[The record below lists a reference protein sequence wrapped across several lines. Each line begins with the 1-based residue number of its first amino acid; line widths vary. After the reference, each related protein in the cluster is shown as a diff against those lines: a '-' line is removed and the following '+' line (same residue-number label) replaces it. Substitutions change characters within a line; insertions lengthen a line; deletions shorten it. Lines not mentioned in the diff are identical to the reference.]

1 MADIARVGKPELQ
14 MLYTIRRSSTDACG
28 GGTRVLPTDERLA
41 SAWRGGAI
49 LTSVSAATPADEIK
63 NAVQVVTALAEIPPI
78 AVSQPGPAE
87 ERMTRLID
95 SIQQEQLKE
104 LEQSFRNGIQAFLP
118 KRRKRLLE
126 YLERKLTAPQP
137 ATPLAPATLPTPAS
151 VFQRI
156 AVPALQRPTVRP
168 PKGPVTQAEVD
179 DRTADF
185 EEALKELSEKH
196 IFQWHT
202 LYRDWLSDDFDWFL
216 DALATYVRYPQ
227 VLEKIHDALVD
238 HSKEIFEKGRR
249 HQISQ
254 GETEQYAIDKSLK
267 GLQSFLDLPIEFYSA
282 RLPSAADTKHATRLR
297 ALTSSM
303 LSAILIGYSQ
313 LDFGV
318 YTGRGVLAGYPRS
331 WAHTLAFFTSDD
343 LDALLDRIEQN
354 DFVRGLQFYL
364 TPLVEAIES
373 LGDGREH
380 MPLPALSQ
388 LRSDAGLMNVWL
400 RPSAL
405 SPYPQLIELECYL
418 GERYV
423 RQPDLLEAVRRGVTV
438 AVVPTS
444 AGSTRVTQTDPRF
457 RGAVVLAEADLSTVP
472 RTRDAIKAS
481 LIGRAYHQGTAS
493 SRRQPLGH
501 NVARAFPRDNPNL
514 LPYYIVHR
522 QSVRDLFRTFESRS
536 GVRLW
541 CSVRRSGKTT
551 AGARL
556 DADATAGQVTV
567 VKQTCDTTG
576 ETPNDD
582 MFYKQVQEALTD
594 GIWLPE
600 TFFRDLV
607 RRCGDGQA
615 VSDRTVFVLDEY
627 ETLFGAL
634 SASLRRDN
642 DLRYFVVQ
650 PLLNQMVEFS
660 RENLIIFLGQQPN
673 AHYILMDQ
681 NQLSPYVQQDSFP
694 LFDHKQ
700 GEPREEFAQLI
711 RKVLA
716 NPVNPDASFVGAV
729 YAETA
734 GHPYLTVSILSG
746 LVDWLIDEKRPVNK
760 LELTRE
766 DFDQFAAT
774 RLRPR
779 AVSLNRDYEIF
790 HEAAREALSEAGRQR
805 SPWLHEVYAVLRAMA
820 QSSPETLRCTRGD
833 FDAMAAGV
841 SVGIDAGRLLATSS
855 DSNFLAYDDQHVWP
869 RIRLLGRIAAV
880 SQGGVG

>member
-1 MADIARVGKPELQ
+1 MSAEKLAAETEIASQVQ
-14 MLYTIRRSSTDACG
+14 
-28 GGTRVLPTDERLA
+28 
-41 SAWRGGAI
+41 SA
-49 LTSVSAATPADEIK
+49 LTEIAA
-63 NAVQVVTALAEIPPI
+63 V
-78 AVSQPGPAE
+78 AVSQPGPSE
-87 ERMTRLID
+87 ERVTAMMDRL
-95 SIQQEQLKE
+95 QQDE
-104 LEQSFRNGIQAFLP
+104 LRALEPFFRHTIGAFLR
-118 KRRKRLLE
+118 KRRDRLLLH
-126 YLERKLTAPQP
+126 LEKKLTAPKPGIPPRP
-137 ATPLAPATLPTPAS
+137 AVPTPAT
-151 VFQRI
+151 VFRRNT
-156 AVPALQRPTVRP
+156 PATTASQIPTARPV
-168 PKGPVTQAEVD
+168 KQPVTQAEVD
-179 DRTADF
+179 ERMADL
-185 EEALKELSEKH
+185 EEALNKLSEKH

-202 LYRDWLSDDFDWFL
+202 FYRDWLSEDFDWFL
-216 DALATYVRYPQ
+216 DALASYVRYPQ
-227 VLEKIHDALVD
+227 VLEKIHDALAA
-238 HSKEIFEKGRR
+238 HSAEIFEKGRR
-249 HQISQ
+249 HQINQ

-282 RLPSAADTKHATRLR
+282 RLPSAVDTRRATRLR
-297 ALTSSM
+297 ALTSTM
-303 LSAILIGYSQ
+303 LSAILTGYTQ
-313 LDFGV
+313 LDFGT
-318 YTGRGVLAGYPRS
+318 YTGGAVLARYPRS
-331 WAHTLAFFTSDD
+331 WAHTLAFSTPDD
-343 LDALLDRIEQN
+343 LDALLGLIEHN
-354 DFVRGLQFYL
+354 DFARSLMFYL

-373 LGDGREH
+373 LGEGREH

-388 LRSDAGLMNVWL
+388 LRSDAGLMNIWL

-418 GERYV
+418 GDRYV
-423 RQPDLLEAVRRGVTV
+423 RQPDLLEAARRGVTV
-438 AVVPTS
+438 AVVPI
-444 AGSTRVTQTDPRF
+444 STGPAHRVQDDPRLQQI
-457 RGAVVLAEADLSTVP
+457 VVPAEADLSKVP
-472 RTRDAIKAS
+472 SIRDAIRAP
-481 LIGRAYHQGTAS
+481 LVGRAYHQGTAS

-522 QSVRDLFRTFESRS
+522 QTVRDLFRTFESRS

-556 DADATAGQVTV
+556 DADTTTGQVTV

-576 ETPNDD
+576 ETPNDN
-582 MFYKQVQEALTD
+582 MFYKQVQAALTA
-594 GIWLPE
+594 GNWLPE
-600 TFFRDLV
+600 TFFRDLI

-615 VSDRTVFVLDEY
+615 ISDRTVFVLDEY

-711 RKVLA
+711 RKVLT
-716 NPVNPDASFVGAV
+716 NPVNPDASFVDAV
-729 YAETA
+729 YRETA

-746 LVDWLIDEKRPVNK
+746 LVDWLIEEKRPVNK
-760 LELTRE
+760 LELTRD

-774 RLRPR
+774 RLRPA
-779 AVSLNRDYEIF
+779 AVSLNRDYGIF

-805 SPWLHEVYAVLRAMA
+805 SPWLHEVYAVLRAVA
-820 QSSPETLRCTRGD
+820 RSSPETLRCTRRD
-833 FDAMAAGV
+833 FEEIAAQV
-841 SVGIDAGRLLATSS
+841 SDGIDAGRLLATSS

-880 SQGGVG
+880 AQGGVK

>member
-1 MADIARVGKPELQ
+1 MSVETPPDETEIAAQ
-14 MLYTIRRSSTDACG
+14 
-28 GGTRVLPTDERLA
+28 
-41 SAWRGGAI
+41 
-49 LTSVSAATPADEIK
+49 
-63 NAVQVVTALAEIPPI
+63 VQSALAEIARMAI
-78 AVSQPGPAE
+78 SQPGPAQE
-87 ERMTRLID
+87 HMTRLMD
-95 SIQQEQLKE
+95 SVQQEQLKA
-104 LEQSFRNGIQAFLP
+104 LEPSFRDAIEAFLP
-118 KRRKRLLE
+118 KRRRHLVE
-126 YLERKLTAPQP
+126 YLEKKLTAPKP
-137 ATPLAPATLPTPAS
+137 PHPPAPARPPTPAT
-151 VFQRI
+151 VFRRI
-156 AVPALQRPTVRP
+156 VAAAPAPQIPAVRSAMR
-168 PKGPVTQAEVD
+168 PVTQAEID
-179 DRTADF
+179 DRLAGLED
-185 EEALKELSEKH
+185 ALHELSEKH
-196 IFQWHT
+196 IFQWQT
-202 LYRDWLSDDFDWFL
+202 LYRDWLSEDFDWFL
-216 DALATYVRYPQ
+216 DALASYVRYPQ
-227 VLEKIHDALVD
+227 VLEKIHEALMA
-238 HSKEIFEKGRR
+238 HSAEIFEKGRR
-249 HQISQ
+249 HQINQ
-254 GETEQYAIDKSLK
+254 GETEQFAIEKSLK

-282 RLPSAADTKHATRLR
+282 RLSTAADTKQATRLR

-303 LSAILIGYSQ
+303 LSAILTGYSQ
-313 LDFGV
+313 LDFGSH
-318 YTGRGVLAGYPRS
+318 TGGGVLARYPRS
-331 WAHTLAFFTSDD
+331 WAHTLAFFTPDD
-343 LDALLDRIEQN
+343 LDALLERIEHN
-354 DFVRGLQFYL
+354 DFVRGLMFYL

-373 LGDGREH
+373 LGEGREH

-400 RPSAL
+400 KPSAL

-438 AVVPTS
+438 AVVPVSTGS
-444 AGSTRVTQTDPRF
+444 AHVAPADLRF
-457 RGAVVLAEADLSTVP
+457 RQMVVPAEADLSKVSTA
-472 RTRDAIKAS
+472 RDAIKAP
-481 LIGRAYHQGTAS
+481 LAARAYHQGTAS

-556 DADATAGQVTV
+556 DADATTGQVTV

-576 ETPNDD
+576 ETPNDN
-582 MFYKQVQEALTD
+582 MFYKQVQAALTE
-594 GIWLPE
+594 GNWLPE

-615 VSDRTVFVLDEY
+615 ISDRAVFVLDEY

-681 NQLSPYVQQDSFP
+681 NQLSPYVQQDCFP
-694 LFDHKQ
+694 LFTHKH

-716 NPVNPDASFVGAV
+716 NPVNPDASFIDAV
-729 YAETA
+729 YGETA
-734 GHPYLTVSILSG
+734 GHPYLTVSMLSG
-746 LVDWLIDEKRPVNK
+746 LVDWLIDEKRPVNR

-766 DFDQFAAT
+766 DFDQFAAI
-774 RLRPR
+774 RLRPS
-779 AVSLNRDYEIF
+779 AVSLNRDYGIF
-790 HEAAREALSEAGRQR
+790 HEAAREALSEAGRRR
-805 SPWLHEVYAVLRAMA
+805 SLWLHQVYAVLRAVA
-820 QSSPETLRCTRGD
+820 RSSPETLSCTRSD
-833 FDAMAAGV
+833 FDEIAAGV
-841 SVGIDAGRLLATSS
+841 RNGIDAGRLLATAS
-855 DSNFLAYDDQHVWP
+855 DSNFLAYDDHHVWP

-880 SQGGVG
+880 AHGGVG

>member
-1 MADIARVGKPELQ
+1 MEIAA
-14 MLYTIRRSSTDACG
+14 M
-28 GGTRVLPTDERLA
+28 
-41 SAWRGGAI
+41 
-49 LTSVSAATPADEIK
+49 
-63 NAVQVVTALAEIPPI
+63 
-78 AVSQPGPAE
+78 AVSQPEPAE
-87 ERMTRLID
+87 ERITRLLD
-95 SIQQEQLKE
+95 SIQQKQLKV
-104 LEQSFRNGIQAFLP
+104 LESSFRDAIEEFLP
-118 KRRKRLLE
+118 KRRRRLVGHLE
-126 YLERKLTAPQP
+126 KKLVAPKPAPPPGPAKLPNP
-137 ATPLAPATLPTPAS
+137 ATA
-151 VFQRI
+151 FRRI
-156 AVPALQRPTVRP
+156 AVDSSGPPVPAVRWA
-168 PKGPVTQAEVD
+168 KRPVTQAEVD
-179 DRTADF
+179 DRMADL
-185 EEALKELSEKH
+185 EEALDELSEKH
-196 IFQWHT
+196 IFQWQT
-202 LYRDWLSDDFDWFL
+202 LYRDWLSEDFDWFL
-216 DALATYVRYPQ
+216 DALASYVRYPQ
-227 VLEKIHDALVD
+227 VLEKIHDALAA
-238 HSKEIFEKGRR
+238 HSAEIFEKGRR

-254 GETEQYAIDKSLK
+254 GETGQYAIDKSLK

-282 RLPSAADTKHATRLR
+282 RLPTAMDTKQATRLR
-297 ALTSSM
+297 SLTSSM
-303 LSAILIGYSQ
+303 LSAILTGYSQ
-313 LDFGV
+313 VDFGV
-318 YTGRGVLAGYPRS
+318 YTGGGVLARYPRS
-331 WAHTLAFFTSDD
+331 WAHTLAFLTPDD
-343 LDALLDRIEQN
+343 LDALLERTEHN
-354 DFVRGLQFYL
+354 DFVRGLMFYL

-388 LRSDAGLMNVWL
+388 LRSDAGLMNIWL

-423 RQPDLLEAVRRGVTV
+423 RQPDLLEAARRGVTV
-438 AVVPTS
+438 AVVPIS
-444 AGSTRVTQTDPRF
+444 AGSARAAQNDPRL
-457 RGAVVLAEADLSTVP
+457 RQTVVYAEADLSKVP
-472 RTRDAIKAS
+472 STRDAIKAP
-481 LIGRAYHQGTAS
+481 LGDRAYHQGTAS

-522 QSVRDLFRTFESRS
+522 QTVRDLFRTFESRS

-556 DADATAGQVTV
+556 DADATTGQVSV

-576 ETPNDD
+576 ETPNDN
-582 MFYKQVQEALTD
+582 MFYKRVQAALTE
-594 GIWLPE
+594 GNWLPE

-607 RRCGDGQA
+607 RRSGDGQA
-615 VSDRTVFVLDEY
+615 ISDRTVFVLDEY

-634 SASLRRDN
+634 SAALRRDN

-711 RKVLA
+711 RKILV
-716 NPVNPDASFVGAV
+716 NPVNPDASFVDAV
-729 YAETA
+729 YGETA

-746 LVDWLIDEKRPVNK
+746 LVDWLIDEKRPVNR

-766 DFDQFAAT
+766 DFEQFAST
-774 RLRPR
+774 RLRPG
-779 AVSLNRDYEIF
+779 AVSLNRDYGIF

-805 SPWLHEVYAVLRAMA
+805 SLWLHQVYAVLRAVA
-820 QSSPETLRCTRGD
+820 RSSPETLRCTRSD
-833 FDAMAAGV
+833 FDEIAAGV
-841 SVGIDAGRLLATSS
+841 SDGIDAGRLLATSS
-855 DSNFLAYDDQHVWP
+855 DSNFLAYDDQYVWP

-880 SQGGVG
+880 STGGLG